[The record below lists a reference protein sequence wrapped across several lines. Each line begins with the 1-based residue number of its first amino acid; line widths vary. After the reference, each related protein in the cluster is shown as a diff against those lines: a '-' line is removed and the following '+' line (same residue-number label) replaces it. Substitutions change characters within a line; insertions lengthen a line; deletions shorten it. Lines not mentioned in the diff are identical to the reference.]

1 VKVQDDVLKVGE
13 ERILRR
19 EVRASRSVE
28 VEGMVEEEGEG
39 GKSWVRERRG

>member
-1 VKVQDDVLKVGE
+1 VNVQDEVLKEGE
-13 ERILRR
+13 EREERR
-19 EVRASRSVE
+19 EVRARLSVE